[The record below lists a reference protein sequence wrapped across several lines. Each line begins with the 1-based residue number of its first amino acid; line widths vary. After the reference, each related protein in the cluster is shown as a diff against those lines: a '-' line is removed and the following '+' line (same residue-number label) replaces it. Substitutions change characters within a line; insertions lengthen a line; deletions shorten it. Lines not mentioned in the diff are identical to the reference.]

1 VIPFGDDAG
10 VEPRRGGKPLFL
22 EVVSM
27 RRFLIG
33 LASSLIL
40 AGCAPVE
47 EGQPPPSPGEDQCA
61 AENLD
66 LKESPTLTVGTSFP
80 YYEPFKSGPRKNPD
94 GFEPDIANHLAGR
107 MGLSN
112 VAWSIHSFESLYA
125 PGSKDYDFSM
135 DQISITE
142 DRAQVVDFS
151 EPYYRIQQGLLVQEG
166 TPIEEA
172 STIDELKQY
181 KFGAQAGTTGL
192 TYIKDVIQPDDQ
204 PNQYNDTKDAAQALS
219 NGQIDAVVIDVPIAI
234 PLTEDYAGTTVAA
247 QFITDEG
254 YGMVFEKGSP
264 LVDCVNEALQAMTD
278 DGTLQQLQDEWLP
291 ELAVDIKVIEA

>member
-1 VIPFGDDAG
+1 MKRI
-10 VEPRRGGKPLFL
+10 
-22 EVVSM
+22 
-27 RRFLIG
+27 LITAVFC
-33 LASSLIL
+33 LVALI
-40 AGCAPVE
+40 ACAPVDDE
-47 EGQPPPSPGEDQCA
+47 EAAGGGGGGEETCAPDSLGLKQPD
-61 AENLD
+61 
-66 LKESPTLTVGTSFP
+66 TLTVGTSYP
-80 YYEPFKSGPRKNPD
+80 YYEPFKSGPRQDPK
-94 GFEPDIANHLAGR
+94 GFEPDIAEEIASRLE
-107 MGLSN
+107 LSK
-112 VAWSIHSFESLYA
+112 VAWEIAPFDSLYA
-125 PGSKDYDFSM
+125 PGTKPYDFSM

-151 EPYYRIQQGLLVQEG
+151 DPYYRIQQGLLVREG
-166 TPIEEA
+166 TPIESA
-172 STIDELKQY
+172 ATIDDLKQY

-192 TYIKDVIQPDDQ
+192 TYIRDVIQPNAQ
-204 PNQYNDTKDAAQALS
+204 SNQYNDTKDAAQALA

-264 LVDCVNEALQAMTD
+264 LVACVNEALQAMTD

>member
-1 VIPFGDDAG
+1 
-10 VEPRRGGKPLFL
+10 
-22 EVVSM
+22 M

-33 LASSLIL
+33 FASALIL
-40 AGCAPVE
+40 AACAPVE
-47 EGQPPPSPGEDQCA
+47 ESQPPAQSPGEDACA
-61 AENLD
+61 TENLAV
-66 LKESPTLTVGTSFP
+66 KETGTLTVGTSYP
-80 YYEPFKSGPRKNPD
+80 YYEPFKSGPKKDPE
-94 GFEPDIANHLAGR
+94 GFEPDIVAELAGR

-125 PGSKDYDFSM
+125 PGSKKYDFSM

-166 TPIEEA
+166 TPIESA
-172 STIDELKQY
+172 TTMDELKQY

-192 TYIKDVIQPDDQ
+192 VYIKDVIQPDDQ
-204 PNQYNDTKDAAQALS
+204 PNQYNDTKDAAQALA

-234 PLTEDYAGTTVAA
+234 PLTQDYEGTTVAA

-254 YGMVFEKGSP
+254 YGMVFEKGSS
-264 LVDCVNEALQAMTD
+264 LVPCVNEALQALTD

>member
-1 VIPFGDDAG
+1 MRKLVIAAVWG
-10 VEPRRGGKPLFL
+10 
-22 EVVSM
+22 
-27 RRFLIG
+27 
-33 LASSLIL
+33 LIL
-40 AGCAPVE
+40 VACAPVE
-47 EGQPPPSPGEDQCA
+47 QPPAAQSPAADECA
-61 AENLD
+61 ADNLAVN
-66 LKESPTLTVGTSFP
+66 EPGTLTAGTSFP
-80 YYEPFKSGPRKNPD
+80 YYEPFKSGPRQNPD
-94 GFEPDIANHLAGR
+94 GFEPDIVNELAER

-112 VAWSIHSFESLYA
+112 VVWSIASFESLYA
-125 PGSKDYDFSM
+125 PGPKKYDFAI

-151 EPYYRIQQGLLVQEG
+151 DPYYLIQQGLLVREG
-166 TPIEEA
+166 TPIENA

-192 TYIKDVIQPDDQ
+192 TYIRDVIQPDDQ
-204 PNQYNDTKDAAQALS
+204 PNQYNDTKDAAQALA
-219 NGQIDAVVIDVPIAI
+219 NGQIAAVVIDVPIAI
-234 PLTEDYAGTTVAA
+234 PLTQDYAGTTVAA

-264 LVDCVNEALQAMTD
+264 LLACVNGALQALTD

>member
-1 VIPFGDDAG
+1 
-10 VEPRRGGKPLFL
+10 
-22 EVVSM
+22 M
-27 RRFLIG
+27 RKFLIG

-40 AGCAPVE
+40 VACAPVE
-47 EGQPPPSPGEDQCA
+47 ESPPAAQSPGEDACA
-61 AENLD
+61 TENLE
-66 LKESPTLTVGTSFP
+66 LVESGTLTVGTSFP
-80 YYEPFKSGPRKNPD
+80 YYEPFKSGPKKDPE
-94 GFEPDIANHLAGR
+94 GFEPDIVTDLAQR

-125 PGSKDYDFSM
+125 PGSKPYDFSM

-151 EPYYRIQQGLLVQEG
+151 DPYYRIQQGLLVQEG
-166 TPIEEA
+166 TPIENA
-172 STIDELKQY
+172 ATIDELKQY

-192 TYIKDVIQPDDQ
+192 VYIKDVIQPDDQ
-204 PNQYNDTKDAAQALS
+204 PNQYNDTKDAAQALA

-234 PLTEDYAGTTVAA
+234 PLTQDYEGTTVAA

-254 YGMVFEKGSP
+254 YGMVFEKGSS
-264 LVDCVNEALQAMTD
+264 LVQCVNEALQAMTD
-278 DGTLQQLQDEWLP
+278 DGTLQELQDEWLP

>member
-1 VIPFGDDAG
+1 
-10 VEPRRGGKPLFL
+10 
-22 EVVSM
+22 M

-33 LASSLIL
+33 LASALIL
-40 AGCAPVE
+40 AACAPVE
-47 EGQPPPSPGEDQCA
+47 ESQPPAQSPGEDACA
-61 AENLD
+61 TENLA
-66 LKESPTLTVGTSFP
+66 LKETGTLTVGTSYP
-80 YYEPFKSGPRKNPD
+80 YYEPFKSGPKKDPE
-94 GFEPDIANHLAGR
+94 GFEPDIVAELAGQ

-125 PGSKDYDFSM
+125 PGSKKYDFSM

-151 EPYYRIQQGLLVQEG
+151 DPYYRIQQGLLVQEG
-166 TPIEEA
+166 EPIESA
-172 STIDELKQY
+172 TTIDDLKQY

-192 TYIKDVIQPDDQ
+192 VYIKDVIQPDDQ
-204 PNQYNDTKDAAQALS
+204 PNQYNDTKDAAQALA

-234 PLTEDYAGTTVAA
+234 PLTQDYEGTTVAA

-254 YGMVFEKGSP
+254 YGMVFEKGSS
-264 LVDCVNEALQAMTD
+264 LVPCVNEALQALTD

>member
-1 VIPFGDDAG
+1 
-10 VEPRRGGKPLFL
+10 L
-22 EVVSM
+22 S
-27 RRFLIG
+27 
-33 LASSLIL
+33 
-40 AGCAPVE
+40 
-47 EGQPPPSPGEDQCA
+47 
-61 AENLD
+61 
-66 LKESPTLTVGTSFP
+66 LKESGTLTVGTSFP
-80 YYEPFKSGPRKNPD
+80 YYEPFKSGPRRTPD
-94 GFEPDIANHLAGR
+94 GFEPDIVSELAGR
-107 MGLSN
+107 MGLAN
-112 VAWSIHSFESLYA
+112 AAWSIHSFESLYA

-151 EPYYRIQQGLLVQEG
+151 DPYYRIQQGLLVREG
-166 TPIEEA
+166 TPIESA
-172 STIDELKQY
+172 ATIDDLKQY

-192 TYIKDVIQPDDQ
+192 TYIRDVIQPNDQ
-204 PNQYNDTKDAAQALS
+204 SNQYNDTKDAAQALA

-234 PLTEDYAGTTVAA
+234 PLTQDYAGTTVAA

-264 LVDCVNEALQAMTD
+264 LVTCVNEALQAMTD

>member
-1 VIPFGDDAG
+1 
-10 VEPRRGGKPLFL
+10 
-22 EVVSM
+22 M

-33 LASSLIL
+33 LTSALIL
-40 AGCAPVE
+40 AACAPVE
-47 EGQPPPSPGEDQCA
+47 EAQPPAQSPGEDACA
-61 AENLD
+61 AENLE

-151 EPYYRIQQGLLVQEG
+151 DPYYRIQQGLLVREG
-166 TPIEEA
+166 TPIENA

-192 TYIKDVIQPDDQ
+192 SYIKDVIQPDDQ
-204 PNQYNDTKDAAQALS
+204 PNQYNDTKDAAQALA

-254 YGMVFEKGSP
+254 YGMVFEKGSS
-264 LVDCVNEALQAMTD
+264 LVPCVNEALQALTD

>member
-1 VIPFGDDAG
+1 
-10 VEPRRGGKPLFL
+10 
-22 EVVSM
+22 M
-27 RRFLIG
+27 RKFLIG

-40 AGCAPVE
+40 AACAPVE
-47 EGQPPPSPGEDQCA
+47 EAQPPAVQSPGEDPCA
-61 AENLD
+61 AENLAV
-66 LKESPTLTVGTSFP
+66 KESGTLTVGTSFP

-94 GFEPDIANHLAGR
+94 GFEPDIVNDLAQR
-107 MGLSN
+107 LGLSE

-151 EPYYRIQQGLLVQEG
+151 EPYYKIQQGLLVQEG

-204 PNQYNDTKDAAQALS
+204 PNQYNDTKDAAQALA

>member
-1 VIPFGDDAG
+1 
-10 VEPRRGGKPLFL
+10 
-22 EVVSM
+22 M

-40 AGCAPVE
+40 AACAPIE
-47 EGQPPPSPGEDQCA
+47 EGQPPAQSPGEDRCA

-80 YYEPFKSGPRKNPD
+80 YYEPFKSGPRRNPD
-94 GFEPDIANHLAGR
+94 GFEPDIANELAGR
-107 MGLSN
+107 MGLAN

-151 EPYYRIQQGLLVQEG
+151 EPYYKIQQGLLVQEG

-172 STIDELKQY
+172 FTIDELKQY

-192 TYIKDVIQPDDQ
+192 TYIRDVIQPDDQ
-204 PNQYNDTKDAAQALS
+204 PNQYNDTKDAAQALA

>member
-1 VIPFGDDAG
+1 
-10 VEPRRGGKPLFL
+10 
-22 EVVSM
+22 M

-33 LASSLIL
+33 LASALVF
-40 AGCAPVE
+40 AACAPVE
-47 EGQPPPSPGEDQCA
+47 ESQPPAQSPGEDACA
-61 AENLD
+61 TENLAV
-66 LKESPTLTVGTSFP
+66 KETGTLTVGTSYP
-80 YYEPFKSGPRKNPD
+80 YYEPFKKGPKKDPA
-94 GFEPDIANHLAGR
+94 GFEPDIVTELAGR

-112 VAWSIHSFESLYA
+112 VAWSIASFESLYA
-125 PGSKDYDFSM
+125 PGSKKYDFSM

-151 EPYYRIQQGLLVQEG
+151 EPYYRIQQGLLVQDG
-166 TPIEEA
+166 TPIQSA
-172 STIDELKQY
+172 ATMDELKQY

-192 TYIKDVIQPDDQ
+192 TYIRDVIQPDEQ
-204 PNQYNDTKDAAQALS
+204 ANQYNDTKDAAQALA

-264 LVDCVNEALQAMTD
+264 LVECVNEALQAMTD